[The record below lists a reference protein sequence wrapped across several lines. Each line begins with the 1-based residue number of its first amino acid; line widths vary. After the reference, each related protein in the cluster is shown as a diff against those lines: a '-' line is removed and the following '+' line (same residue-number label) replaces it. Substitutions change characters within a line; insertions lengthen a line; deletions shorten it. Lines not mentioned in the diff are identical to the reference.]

1 MLDDVILYFCIKE
14 FGEGARARK
23 LYKND
28 SDDEDDDE
36 GKIDAPNKKLAQ
48 GSDLPKRFGPFP
60 MELANVPL
68 VDIDPYY
75 KDKLTFI
82 VIKKGGGILRYS
94 ATPSFFIFSPF
105 HPVRRLA
112 LSIFSHWF
120 FDFFIIST
128 ILANCYVM
136 MQPDS
141 PYTNASEIIFTSIY
155 TFEAMVK
162 LCGRGFFVSKYTLLY
177 FSYVNFHLV

>member
-1 MLDDVILYFCIKE
+1 MQLICKILTYHITFKE

-23 LYKND
+23 MYKND
-28 SDDEDDDE
+28 SDDEEEDDDTP
-36 GKIDAPNKKLAQ
+36 KAPNPKLAQ
-48 GSDLPKRFGPFP
+48 GSDLPKRYGQFP
-60 MELANVPL
+60 LEMASVPL

-75 KDKLTFI
+75 KDQLTFI
-82 VIKKGGGILRYS
+82 VIKEGGGIIRYS
-94 ATPSFFIFSPF
+94 ATPSFFLFSPF
-105 HPVRRLA
+105 HPIRRLA

-136 MQPDS
+136 MLPDS
-141 PYTNASEIIFTSIY
+141 PYTDASEIVFTSIY

-162 LCGRGFFVSKYTLLY
+162 LCGRGFFIGKYDT
-177 FSYVNFHLV
+177 